1 MAKNDKKETAIVLRP
16 DSSVPEFLTSLNQKI
31 SRMKHIADSVYKT
44 NGKVRTA
51 SGEMDIKTQTS
62 PAELVKAFSGILV
75 RAQSMEQAY
84 EVLGITNYPVVKI
97 DGGTVEEWKSDIQLR
112 IEIIEQKDQL
122 DELNALKKEAEELMD
137 KEDRKALLLK
147 KMEKFAG

>member
-1 MAKNDKKETAIVLRP
+1 MAKNDKAVALRA
-16 DSSVPEFLTSLNQKI
+16 DSSVPEFLTALNQKI

-51 SGEMDIKTQTS
+51 SGEMDIKTQTN
-62 PAELVKAFSGILV
+62 PTELVKAFSGILV
-75 RAQSMEQAY
+75 RAKSMEDAY
-84 EVLGITNYPVVKI
+84 EALGITNYPVVKI